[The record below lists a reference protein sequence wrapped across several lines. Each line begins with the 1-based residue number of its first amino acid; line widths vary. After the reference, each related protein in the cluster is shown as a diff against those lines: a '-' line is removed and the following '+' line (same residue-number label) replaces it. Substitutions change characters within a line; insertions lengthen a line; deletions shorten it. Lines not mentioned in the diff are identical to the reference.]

1 MENERVIETNKSNTK
16 RLTPELYHELQTEV
30 SSTVSDEGARII
42 SLEEEIRSG
51 YESRR
56 ILEEQIQSI
65 EEKINSIDN
74 HISVCESEIKESQ
87 RSIKVSTAFLTKL
100 NRAMN
105 KVMSANKS
113 AQVDAERKK
122 VKVYRRK

>member
-74 HISVCESEIKESQ
+74 HIYVCESKESQ

-113 AQVDAERKK
+113 AQVDAERMK